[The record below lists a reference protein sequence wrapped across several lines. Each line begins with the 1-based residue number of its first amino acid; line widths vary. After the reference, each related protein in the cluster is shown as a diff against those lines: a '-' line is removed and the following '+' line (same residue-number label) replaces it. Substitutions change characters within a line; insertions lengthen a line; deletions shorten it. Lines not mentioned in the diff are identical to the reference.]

1 MTEKRQSSMPRTVMA
16 ERRKEER
23 LKERNKVAIRPL
35 RSGRKGPETG
45 AYTYDLSVWGARI
58 FSQDHF
64 DVGTPLEIRIELG
77 RTRQT
82 VSLLAKVKWQNYREE
97 DELYEMGVEFR
108 HRVSESLIAF
118 IRHLYGTDQGLPSS
132 IG

>member
-1 MTEKRQSSMPRTVMA
+1 ME

-23 LKERNKVAIRPL
+23 LRERNRVAIRPI
-35 RSGRKGPETG
+35 RPGRKYPESD

-58 FSQDHF
+58 FTPDCF
-64 DVGTPLEIRIELG
+64 EEGTPLEIRIELG

-97 DELYEMGVEFR
+97 DELYEIGVEFR
-108 HRVSESLIAF
+108 HQVSESLIAF
-118 IRHLYGTDQGLPSS
+118 IRHLYGTDSGLPSE

>member
-1 MTEKRQSSMPRTVMA
+1 MA

-23 LKERNKVAIRPL
+23 LKERNRVSVRPL
-35 RSGRKGPETG
+35 RPGRTIPETP

-58 FSQDHF
+58 FTEDFF

-82 VSLLAKVKWQNYREE
+82 VSILAKVKWQSFREE

-108 HRVSESLIAF
+108 HQVSESLIAF